1 MSSMILLSSSSFFLP
16 TYLTKQIKDN
26 NYSRGQFSFALKKS
40 YVIALIIQEKQ
51 ADLGSNN
58 WIALNRELAKTQWLS
73 ALKLARWYQGKSKNE
88 SRELLFSK
96 AIMWFEQ
103 AIRLGSQQAIVAL
116 AQLYFQQNKMIK
128 AQATLRQLPE
138 VIPGNNVS
146 EAALILDIIIA
157 IHLGDSTQV
166 KQLLNSSTAVGFQQ
180 SNMLNLLLADI
191 DKYAISNFSTMLKDV
206 EDVKVNLSSP
216 SCISSLQLFAT
227 NLKHLKHLEQ
237 LIQTFN
243 TQQPLAQ
250 YVCLSTPRYI
260 SIKRLDCMAQSQHT
274 ITCDETL
281 WRTVAEDVDSRH
293 IGLMLNEGKANV
305 HFGILYF
312 DANDNAEVFSHEV
325 SHLLGFVD
333 EYPLIKGHNKCQ
345 GIQSK
350 PFSHNIAV
358 LKKYYQG
365 DKKELRAKILK
376 NVSWANSINANT
388 PILQVIDKTPDIENI
403 WLLGTPLEYKDK
415 IGIYISESCQKSN
428 SDYSDLPR
436 RTTSINQVTRYSAF
450 KPLSRRTQLRY
461 FANDFPKEYLTLIK
475 ENPSDYFMPS
485 FHYNIALAL
494 YQQGEVSNAKYWLS
508 QAAQWENNLMRKARV
523 LKGEL

>member
-1 MSSMILLSSSSFFLP
+1 MIFLSSSSFFLP
-16 TYLTKQIKDN
+16 AYLTKQIKGN
-26 NYSRGQFSFALKKS
+26 NYSGGQFSFALKKN

-51 ADLGSNN
+51 ADLGSNH
-58 WIALNRELAKTQWLS
+58 WKALNRELAKTQWLS
-73 ALKLARWYQGKSKNE
+73 ALKLARWYQDKSKNE
-88 SRELLFSK
+88 SSELLFSR
-96 AIMWFEQ
+96 AVMWFEQ
-103 AIRLGSQQAIVAL
+103 SIRLGSHQAIVAL
-116 AQLYFQQNKMIK
+116 AQLYFQQNKIIK
-128 AQATLRQLPE
+128 AQATLSKLPE
-138 VIPGNNVS
+138 VIPSNDVS
-146 EAALILDIIIA
+146 EAALVLHIIIA
-157 IHLGDSTQV
+157 IHLGDSTRV
-166 KQLLNSSTAVGFQQ
+166 EQLLNSGTAVGFYH
-180 SNMLNLLLADI
+180 SNMLNLLLADM
-191 DKYAISNFSTMLKDV
+191 DKYAIVNISTKLKGV
-206 EDVKVNLSSP
+206 EDIKVNLSSP
-216 SCISSLQLFAT
+216 SCISNLQLFAT

-237 LIQTFN
+237 LIKTFKA
-243 TQQPLAQ
+243 QQPLAQ

-260 SIKRLDCMAQSQHT
+260 SIKRLDCIAKSQHT

-281 WRTVAEDVDSRH
+281 WRSVAEDVYSRH

-333 EYPLIKGHNKCQ
+333 EYPLIKGHDKCQ

-376 NVSWANSINANT
+376 NISWANSINANT
-388 PILQVIDKTPDIENI
+388 PILQVIDTTPDMENI
-403 WLLGTPLEYKDK
+403 WLLGTPLEYKDQ

-428 SDYSDLPR
+428 SDNSDLPS
-436 RTTSINQVTRYSAF
+436 RTKSINQVTRYSAF

-494 YQQGEVSNAKYWLS
+494 YQQGEVANAKYWLS
-508 QAAQWENNLMRKARV
+508 QAAKWENNLMRKARV
-523 LKGEL
+523 LIGEL